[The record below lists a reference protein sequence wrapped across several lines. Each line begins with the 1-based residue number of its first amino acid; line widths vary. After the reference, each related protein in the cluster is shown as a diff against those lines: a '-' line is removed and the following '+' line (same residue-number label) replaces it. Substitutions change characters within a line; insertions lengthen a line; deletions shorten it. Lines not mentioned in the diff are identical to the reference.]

1 MDKKIFIFTVV
12 YAIIYAIL
20 YYILEKFNLTFLV
33 WIKQLSLI
41 IISLGIVIFTFIVIK
56 NGKDNKILK
65 FVLYFGAIIFT
76 LVIICV
82 DLFIGV
88 FMLNEEEITEYEGRK
103 MIKET
108 REVYNTNYIKYY
120 DYTNPFVRSEQERVF
135 MSYDDTIS
143 ESEYAGTTFYD
154 KNGKEVRDIDGNEF
168 IDLSILKEYGHNK
181 EYTYEDVIQFINEVN
196 NNFKD
201 NINNVEIGSKGNFL
215 FIYLTNDEKKL
226 SFDENQKQE
235 FQNTIDEFI
244 KDEKTKKDSIYKI
257 NIFNEYVCIFNQK
270 YYYLENQ

>member
-88 FMLNEEEITEYEGRK
+88 FMLNEEEILKALKNKKENLRK
-103 MIKET
+103 
-108 REVYNTNYIKYY
+108 
-120 DYTNPFVRSEQERVF
+120 F
-135 MSYDDTIS
+135 
-143 ESEYAGTTFYD
+143 
-154 KNGKEVRDIDGNEF
+154 
-168 IDLSILKEYGHNK
+168 
-181 EYTYEDVIQFINEVN
+181 
-196 NNFKD
+196 
-201 NINNVEIGSKGNFL
+201 SK
-215 FIYLTNDEKKL
+215 
-226 SFDENQKQE
+226 
-235 FQNTIDEFI
+235 
-244 KDEKTKKDSIYKI
+244 
-257 NIFNEYVCIFNQK
+257 
-270 YYYLENQ
+270 